1 MDYVEYLQPTED
13 VIQIKHRVFEV
24 QLEEDVF
31 QRLRQEATSL
41 HQSIPK
47 VVDQILRKSLPV
59 RS

>member
-1 MDYVEYLQPTED
+1 MDYAEYLQPTED

-31 QRLRQEATSL
+31 QRLRQEAASL